1 MHSLSA
7 STPPRRGG
15 AFTLI
20 ELLVVIAII
29 AILIG
34 LLLPAVQKVREAA
47 ARMSCSNNI
56 KQMGLAVANYE
67 SAYSKLPP
75 AWSSPGPPGSS
86 NTNGNGAYG
95 SLHFFILP
103 FMEQNPLFLALG
115 NNSGNNIGSGNWNT
129 TVKPYNCP
137 SDSTVWQNV
146 PNGGTNYAFN
156 VMVFMSRG
164 GTWGYNH
171 NPASFIQQM
180 PDGTSQTVTFAE
192 RYKLCQPSNGGHTDP
207 VWAANPWTCPNSV
220 WSIPAFGF
228 TTASNTPYNFGNY
241 GLQLS
246 GYYPDDGEYGSN
258 WYGSGPGAA
267 PFQVAPSAQNCNWY
281 TLQSAH
287 TGVMLAGLGDGSVRT
302 CNASMSTMTWVEAC
316 FPSDGN
322 PLNSDW

>member
-1 MHSLSA
+1 VHSMSA

-75 AWSSPGPPGSS
+75 AWSSPGPPGSTS
-86 NTNGNGAYG
+86 SNGNGYYG

-103 FMEQNPLFLALG
+103 FMEQNPLFLACG
-115 NNSGNNIGSGNWNT
+115 NNSWNGNQV
-129 TVKPYNCP
+129 TVKSYNCP
-137 SDSTVWQNV
+137 SDSTVWTSY
-146 PNGGTNYAFN
+146 PNSGTTYAFN
-156 VMVFMSRG
+156 LMVFMSKG

-171 NPASFIQQM
+171 NPGSFINQM
-180 PDGTSQTVTFAE
+180 QDGTSQTVTFSE

-207 VWAANPWTCPNSV
+207 IWAANPWSTPNGPWAV
-220 WSIPAFGF
+220 PAFAY
-228 TTASNTPYNFGNY
+228 TTASNSPYNFGNY
-241 GLQLS
+241 GMNLS
-246 GYYPDDGEYGSN
+246 GYYPDLGEYGTN
-258 WYGSGPGAA
+258 QFGSGPGSA
-267 PFQVAPSAQNCNWY
+267 PFQVAPSTQNCNWY
-281 TLQSAH
+281 TLQSPH

-302 CNASMSTMTWVEAC
+302 CNQSMSTMTWVEAC
-316 FPSDGN
+316 YPSDGN

>member
-1 MHSLSA
+1 MSS

-67 SAYSKLPP
+67 SAYSRLPG
-75 AWSSPGPPGSS
+75 AWSS
-86 NTNGNGAYG
+86 NGGTLYG

-103 FMEQNPLFLALG
+103 FLEQNPLYLACG
-115 NNSGNNIGSGNWNT
+115 NNSWNGNQT
-129 TVKPYNCP
+129 TIKGYNCP
-137 SDSTVWQNV
+137 SDSTVWQNY
-146 PNGGTNYAFN
+146 PNSGTSYAFN
-156 VMVFMSRG
+156 LLVFMSRG
-164 GTWGYNH
+164 GTWGYDHKPGSYIN
-171 NPASFIQQM
+171 QM

-207 VWAANPWTCPNSV
+207 IWAANPWSNPNSV

-228 TTASNTPYNFGNY
+228 TTASGNFGSLPNFGNY
-241 GLQLS
+241 GMNLN
-246 GYYPDDGEYGSN
+246 GYYPDLGETGSN

-267 PFQVAPSAQNCNWY
+267 PFQVAPSTQNCNWY
-281 TLQSAH
+281 VLQSAH

-302 CNASMSTMTWVEAC
+302 CTSSMSTLTWVEAC

-322 PLNSDW
+322 PLASDW